1 MGPSY
6 KFETFIHEC
15 DSGEEVRV
23 IDPALQT
30 APLDFGLTTEETI
43 LSFVAHE
50 IESPTFIN
58 SKPLEWTN
66 MGVPQPDV
74 DAYSFYSN
82 TTYGYLA
89 FFYIVTNDTWFIKSL
104 KRNRDPGPRLHIMRR
119 AFQLGGFGP

>member
-15 DSGEEVRV
+15 DSGEKVRV

-50 IESPTFIN
+50 SNRLRSSTRSRLNGRTWESPNPT
-58 SKPLEWTN
+58 
-66 MGVPQPDV
+66 
-74 DAYSFYSN
+74 
-82 TTYGYLA
+82 
-89 FFYIVTNDTWFIKSL
+89 
-104 KRNRDPGPRLHIMRR
+104 
-119 AFQLGGFGP
+119 